1 MGTADVKSAGGCIM
15 SSNKLASYSYMI
27 QGSSCQGI
35 PSQDQ
40 QKYNEETQQCLK
52 KETVQTPV
60 TKIYEEKQTIS
71 QKHLSEEKDNKICIS
86 KERVNVCQ
94 SNSSPQEITQKKVQY
109 FCISKDA
116 INTLQ
121 ALRELSLSQRNVKK
135 SDLEYSQWIMRELNG
150 TLLPLYTNQ
159 IATFL
164 VIEFLN
170 QE

>member
-1 MGTADVKSAGGCIM
+1 M

-71 QKHLSEEKDNKICIS
+71 QKHLSEEKDNKIHLKGKSQCL
-86 KERVNVCQ
+86 
-94 SNSSPQEITQKKVQY
+94 PVQLLSTRDY
-109 FCISKDA
+109 PEGGLILLH
-116 INTLQ
+116 LQ
-121 ALRELSLSQRNVKK
+121 
-135 SDLEYSQWIMRELNG
+135 
-150 TLLPLYTNQ
+150 
-159 IATFL
+159 
-164 VIEFLN
+164 
-170 QE
+170 

>member
-1 MGTADVKSAGGCIM
+1 MGKRSKQLARNICQRNMKTKSAFQRIPEELNFKEWL
-15 SSNKLASYSYMI
+15 NK
-27 QGSSCQGI
+27 
-35 PSQDQ
+35 
-40 QKYNEETQQCLK
+40 
-52 KETVQTPV
+52 V
-60 TKIYEEKQTIS
+60 TS
-71 QKHLSEEKDNKICIS
+71 
-86 KERVNVCQ
+86 
-94 SNSSPQEITQKKVQY
+94 
-109 FCISKDA
+109 SKDA

>member
-1 MGTADVKSAGGCIM
+1 MTS
-15 SSNKLASYSYMI
+15 
-27 QGSSCQGI
+27 
-35 PSQDQ
+35 
-40 QKYNEETQQCLK
+40 
-52 KETVQTPV
+52 
-60 TKIYEEKQTIS
+60 
-71 QKHLSEEKDNKICIS
+71 
-86 KERVNVCQ
+86 
-94 SNSSPQEITQKKVQY
+94 
-109 FCISKDA
+109 SKDA

-170 QE
+170 QERDVQFLYKINGICTSYIDYDKVNNIEKE